1 MDCFSSLTGIRTDK
15 EPYRAKSALSL
26 LEPRDLILNFDFEC
40 QYFLEVFFRNEP
52 YGVPSHNDGR
62 VPARAPAGSYSETAR
77 RFDVCVENSV
87 PVASGAMA
95 RSGLGKGLGAL
106 IGTPAVATPKDG
118 SDAGERVHQIE
129 LTSIVPS
136 TLQPRK
142 DFARDVLLELIESI
156 RQHGI
161 IQPLIVRQVGTRFE
175 LIAGERRW
183 RAAQELGLATVPA
196 IVRTAND
203 LEVLELS
210 LIENLQ
216 RADLNPIEE
225 AQGYARL
232 ANEFGMRQEDIALK
246 VGRSRAAVA
255 NALRLLDLH
264 PQVQIWLA
272 QNLVSVG
279 HAKVLLALKAPE
291 EQLLAA
297 ETVLRRNATVRS
309 TERMVARLLGIG
321 RGRRKPRR
329 AAGDS
334 SATATAVEDLQNRLQ
349 QHLATHVTIH
359 HGEKRGR
366 IEIEYL
372 RNRRSSA
379 DYYCSWPA
387 GRRVTRVMNCRGV
400 RRGGRQSKWIKAFQK
415 TDPAG
420 AERDGRGA
428 NDRASESKYAKG
440 PATCGGLA
448 SHVIS
453 SS

>member
-1 MDCFSSLTGIRTDK
+1 
-15 EPYRAKSALSL
+15 
-26 LEPRDLILNFDFEC
+26 
-40 QYFLEVFFRNEP
+40 
-52 YGVPSHNDGR
+52 
-62 VPARAPAGSYSETAR
+62 
-77 RFDVCVENSV
+77 
-87 PVASGAMA
+87 MA

-106 IGTPAVATPKDG
+106 IGPPSTATGTDVAE
-118 SDAGERVHQIE
+118 SGERVHQIS
-129 LTSIVPS
+129 LASVVPS

-142 DFARDVLLELIESI
+142 DFGREALQELIDSI

-161 IQPLIVRQVGTRFE
+161 IQPLIVRPATISPSGGGRVGARFE

-183 RAAQELGLATVPA
+183 RAAQEIGLATVPA
-196 IVRTAND
+196 IVRTASD

-264 PQVQIWLA
+264 PQVQVWLT
-272 QNLVSVG
+272 QNLLSVG

-309 TERMVARLLGIG
+309 TERLVARQLGIG
-321 RGRRKPRR
+321 RPRR
-329 AAGDS
+329 RSRRAPAELSVAG
-334 SATATAVEDLQNRLQ
+334 TAVEDLQNRLQ

-359 HGEKRGR
+359 HGDKRGR
-366 IEIEYL
+366 IEIEYYGTDDL
-372 RNRRSSA
+372 QRIISA
-379 DYYCSWPA
+379 L
-387 GRRVTRVMNCRGV
+387 
-400 RRGGRQSKWIKAFQK
+400 
-415 TDPAG
+415 
-420 AERDGRGA
+420 
-428 NDRASESKYAKG
+428 
-440 PATCGGLA
+440 GLPETE
-448 SHVIS
+448 
-453 SS
+453 